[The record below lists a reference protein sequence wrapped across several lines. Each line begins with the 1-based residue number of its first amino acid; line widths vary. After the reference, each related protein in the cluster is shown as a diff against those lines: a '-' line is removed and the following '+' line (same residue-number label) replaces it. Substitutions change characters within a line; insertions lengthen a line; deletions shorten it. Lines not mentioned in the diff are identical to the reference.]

1 MGSGARRPESRCPLC
16 CIWRPVLLLLG
27 RYPGASPDA
36 LDLLRHMLAFFP
48 EDRVTA
54 EVALAH
60 PFFGPIRRVEKEVG
74 GWVVVLS
81 I

>member
-1 MGSGARRPESRCPLC
+1 
-16 CIWRPVLLLLG
+16 
-27 RYPGASPDA
+27 
-36 LDLLRHMLAFFP
+36 MLAFFP